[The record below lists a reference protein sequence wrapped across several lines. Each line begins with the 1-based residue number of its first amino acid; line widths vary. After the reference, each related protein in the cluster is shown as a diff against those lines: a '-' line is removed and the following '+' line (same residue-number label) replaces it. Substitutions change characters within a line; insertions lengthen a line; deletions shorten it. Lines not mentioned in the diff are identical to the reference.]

1 MSKRPI
7 VEAMQHFYEKRNTSF
22 HVPGHKHG
30 ALSEMPRAFK
40 DVMKFDYTEL
50 AGLDDFHH
58 PEDIIKEAQ
67 DLLAKTYG
75 AIHSYFLVNGSTVGN
90 LAMVYATCNDGDQVL
105 VQRNAHK
112 SVFHA
117 LELVGVQ
124 PVFLTPEWDDYTH
137 TPTHVSIQTIKAT
150 IDSYPNAK
158 ALILTH
164 PTYYGVINPDMNKVI
179 NLAHSNDMPV
189 LVDEAHGAHFVANGE
204 FPVPALQLGADVV
217 VQSAHKT
224 LPALTMG
231 SYLHINSQRVSNDKI
246 NQYLR
251 MLQSSSP
258 SYLLLASLDDARNF
272 ISSYAHEDHQYFNKK
287 RRQFVESLKII
298 SHLEVI
304 EVDDPLKLLLR
315 VQGYRGYSLQQQL
328 EHQGI
333 YVELADPEQVL
344 LILPLLKAKH
354 QFPFADIRMKIKA
367 AVEKCT
373 KQPRDKVEIDY
384 SHDLQA
390 ITTLAVSYKDL
401 GKAESEWILYTKAA
415 GRICA
420 GSVIPYPPGI
430 PLFVRGELISTNK
443 LKMLADYLA
452 SGATIQGEH
461 DLSRKMLLVLQD
473 EKHSQLE
480 V

>member
-30 ALSEMPRAFK
+30 DLSEMPRAFK

-50 AGLDDFHH
+50 SGLDDYHH

-90 LAMVYATCNDGDQVL
+90 LAMVYATCNEGDQVL

-117 LELVGVQ
+117 LELVGVH
-124 PVFLTPEWDDYTH
+124 PVFLTPEWDEKTH
-137 TPTHVSIQTIKAT
+137 TPTHVSLQTIKTA
-150 IDSYPNAK
+150 IDFYPNAK

-164 PTYYGVINPDMNKVI
+164 PTYYGVINHGMNEVI
-179 NLAHSNDMPV
+179 KLAHSIDMPV
-189 LVDEAHGAHFVANGE
+189 LVDEAHGAHFVAKGE
-204 FPVPALQLGADVV
+204 FPTSALQLGADVV

-231 SYLHINSQRVSNDKI
+231 SYLHINSQRVSNDKV

-272 ISSYAHEDHQYFNKK
+272 ISSYAHEDHQYFKHK
-287 RRQFVESLKII
+287 RMQFVESLKTI
-298 SHLEVI
+298 SHLGVI

-315 VQGYRGYSLQQQL
+315 VHGFTGYSLQQQL

-373 KQPRDKVEIDY
+373 KQPRDKLEIDY
-384 SHDLQA
+384 LHDLQPVS
-390 ITTLAVSYKDL
+390 TLAVPYKSF
-401 GKAESEWILYTKAA
+401 GTARSEWILYTQAA

-420 GSVIPYPPGI
+420 GNVVPYPPGI
-430 PLFVRGELISTNK
+430 PLFVRGERISTSK

-452 SGATIQGEH
+452 SGSTIQGEH
-461 DLSRKMLLVLQD
+461 DLSRNMLLVFLE
-473 EKHSQLE
+473 EKS
-480 V
+480 

>member
-7 VEAMQHFYEKRNTSF
+7 VEAMQRFYEKQNTSF

-30 ALSEMPRAFK
+30 TLSEMPRAFK

-50 AGLDDFHH
+50 AGLDDYHH

-75 AIHSYFLVNGSTVGN
+75 AMQSYFLVNGSTVGN
-90 LAMVYATCNDGDQVL
+90 LAMVYATCNEGDTVL

-117 LELVGVQ
+117 LELVGVH
-124 PVFLTPEWDDYTH
+124 PVFLTPEWDEQTH
-137 TPTHVSIQTIKAT
+137 TPTHVSIHTIKAA
-150 IDSYPNAK
+150 INSYPKAK

-164 PTYYGVINPDMNKVI
+164 PTYYGVINPNMNEVI
-179 NLAHSNDMPV
+179 DLAHSKDLPV
-189 LVDEAHGAHFVANGE
+189 LVDEAHGAHFVAKGE
-204 FPVPALQLGADVV
+204 FPTAALKLGADVV

-231 SYLHINSQRVSNDKI
+231 SYLHINSHRVSNEKI
-246 NQYLR
+246 NRYLR

-258 SYLLLASLDDARNF
+258 SYLLLASLDDARQY
-272 ISSYAHEDHQYFNKK
+272 ISSYVHEDYQLFNNK
-287 RRQFVESLKII
+287 RRQFVVSLKTIT
-298 SHLEVI
+298 HLEVI
-304 EVDDPLKLLLR
+304 EVDDPLKLLFR
-315 VQGYRGYSLQQQL
+315 VHGFTGYSLQQQL

-333 YVELADPEQVL
+333 YVELADNEQVL

-354 QFPFADIRMKIKA
+354 QFPFAEIRMKIKS

-373 KQPRDKVEIDY
+373 KLPRNKVDIDY

-390 ITTLAVSYKDL
+390 LSTLAVPYKDL
-401 GKAESEWILYTKAA
+401 GLAKNEWLLYTKAA

-420 GSVIPYPPGI
+420 GSVVPYPPGI

-461 DLSRKMLLVLQD
+461 DLSRKLLLVLQD
-473 EKHSQLE
+473 EEHNQS
-480 V
+480 